1 MRYILLIVI
10 SFLHYVVI
18 SQTLLPTPRN
28 IQATY
33 NKGTRSVTGEPGKN
47 YWQNTANYDLNI
59 QFDPGTRLL
68 TGVAD
73 IVYINNSPD
82 TLHQIVFKL
91 YPNIYQK
98 GAPRQVSISAD
109 DLTDG
114 MIIDSLQINNSIIPP
129 DAIRVNATNGTL
141 RNQPIGPGQKIHF
154 RISYHYTLNKRS
166 HIRTGEIAPG
176 AAFIAYF
183 FPRIAVYDDIDGW
196 NTIPYTGTQ
205 EFYNDFCHFS
215 AAITVPSHFIVWA
228 TGDLENGSE
237 VLSPAFYRRLQEAEQ
252 NDAMSWIVDTT
263 DLRKGNITNTSKTH
277 NTWHFDADD
286 VVDFAFAV
294 SDHYV
299 WQSSSLVVDP
309 KTKRRTRVD
318 AAFNPK
324 HHDYFYV
331 AGDARKTVEIMSYTF
346 PAWPFP
352 YSHITVFDGLD
363 QMEYPMMVNDN
374 PVEDRH
380 ESITLTDHEVFHT
393 MFPFY
398 MGTNETKYAWMDEGW
413 ATIGEWLIS
422 PMIDS
427 TIVDEYGVAPT
438 ALNAGNETDLP
449 IITPSTEWNRAYFT
463 NAYPKPAM
471 GYLYVKDYLGDA
483 LFTKALHHYIRQWKG
498 KHPMPNDFFYCMNEG
513 AGKNM
518 NWFWKK
524 WFFENGIPD
533 LAITSVKRSGK
544 KVNVLITSKGSKPVP
559 VDIVIE
565 YKDGSKQRIH
575 RNIGV
580 WEKGNKTV
588 TVSFVTAKAIELLKL
603 YHPHTPDSYPQDNT
617 YEIK

>member
-1 MRYILLIVI
+1 MRYILFIFW
-10 SFLHYVVI
+10 SFLTI
-18 SQTLLPTPRN
+18 TASSQKLLPTPRN

-33 NKGTRSVTGEPGKN
+33 EKGTRSVSGKPGPE
-47 YWQNTANYDLNI
+47 YWQNTANYDLTINYE
-59 QFDPGTRLL
+59 PVSRLI

-82 TLHQIVFKL
+82 TLEQIWFKL
-91 YPNIYQK
+91 YPNYYKK
-98 GAPRQVSISAD
+98 GSPRQSAVSPA

-114 MIIDSLQINNSIIPP
+114 VIIDSLWINEKKFPVT
-129 DAIRVNATNGTL
+129 AIRINGTNGVL
-141 RNQPIGPGQKIHF
+141 SGQSIAQGQKTRF
-154 RISYHYTLNKRS
+154 RIAYHYTLNKGS
-166 HIRTGEIAPG
+166 HMRTGEVEPG

-183 FPRIAVYDDIDGW
+183 FPRVAVYDDIDGW

-215 AAITVPSHFIVWA
+215 TAITVPAGFVVWA
-228 TGDLENGSE
+228 TGDLKNGSD
-237 VLSPAFYRRLQEAEQ
+237 VLSPVYLQRLQQAEQ
-252 NDAMSWIVDTT
+252 NDAMIWIIDST
-263 DLRKGNITNTSKTH
+263 DLRKGNITAPGKTH
-277 NTWHFDADD
+277 TTWHFDADD
-286 VVDFAFAV
+286 VTDFAFAV

-318 AAFNPK
+318 AVFNPI
-324 HHDYFYV
+324 HRDYFHV
-331 AGDARKTVEIMSYTF
+331 AGDARKTVEAMSYTF

-352 YSHITVFDGLD
+352 YPHITVFDGLD

-374 PVEDRH
+374 PVEDRT

-413 ATIGEWLIS
+413 ATLGEWLIS

-427 TIVDEYGVAPT
+427 SIVDEYGVAPT
-438 ALNAGNETDLP
+438 AANAGNETDLP
-449 IITPSTEWNRAYFT
+449 IITLSTEMSRGYFT

-471 GYLYVKDYLGDA
+471 GYLYIKDYLGDA
-483 LFTKALHHYIRQWKG
+483 LFTRALHHYINQWKG
-498 KHPMPNDFFYCMNEG
+498 RHPMPNDFFYCMNEG
-513 AGKNM
+513 AGRNL

-524 WFFENGIPD
+524 WFFDSGIPD
-533 LAITSVKRSGK
+533 LAISSVKKTGT
-544 KVNVLITSKGSKPVP
+544 KVTVLITAKGSKPVP
-559 VDIVIE
+559 VDLTIE
-565 YKDGSKQRIH
+565 YKDGSTQKIH
-575 RNIGV
+575 RSIAV
-580 WEKGNKTV
+580 WEKEKRTTSIIFNA
-588 TVSFVTAKAIELLKL
+588 AKPIGRIVLA
-603 YHPHTPDSYPQDNT
+603 HPHTPDSNPGDNV